1 MVASLQP
8 AGGRV
13 LRVDRGVEQGCSPAD
28 GPGVPSFHIL
38 IGMSCKVSLGVVENR
53 DVFVVV

>member
-1 MVASLQP
+1 M
-8 AGGRV
+8 